1 MIKISKEFQ
10 IGALVVAT
18 VAVLFFGV
26 NYLKGV
32 NVFNPSNYYYA
43 KFDRVNGLLESSS
56 VTVQGVKLGV
66 VKSIN
71 YNFNDVSDGVVV
83 ELMVDD
89 ELRVPVGSMAVL
101 TSGLLGGADVS
112 LSMRQSY
119 PGQFYK
125 PGDTIPAV
133 LDEGPMTAVTQEVM
147 PRIQSIIPQ
156 LDSLIYSLRMITGD
170 NSIPKTLANLSRM
183 TANLEQTSLTLNRMM
198 TSDVPVILSNVNTI
212 TTDFT
217 KVSTN
222 LSRIDFATTMGKVD
236 ATLANLKTITD
247 KVNSGDGTVGLLLN
261 DRSLY
266 DNLAN
271 TAGNANN
278 LLVDLKAN
286 PKRYVHFSMFGKS
299 DKKDKAKE
307 SAQEKQ

>member
-266 DNLAN
+266 DNLTN

>member
-1 MIKISKEFQ
+1 MMKFSKEFQ

-18 VAVLFFGV
+18 VAILFFGV

-71 YNFNDVSDGVVV
+71 YNFDSVNDGVVV
-83 ELMVDD
+83 EMMVDD
-89 ELRVPVGSMAVL
+89 ELKVPVGSMAVL
-101 TSGLLGGADVS
+101 TAGLLGGADVS
-112 LSMRQSY
+112 LTMRQSV
-119 PGQFYK
+119 PGQYYK
-125 PGDTIPAV
+125 PGDTIPAI

-147 PRIQSIIPQ
+147 PRIQAIIPQ
-156 LDSLIYSLRMITGD
+156 LDSLIYSLRMITED
-170 NSIPKTLANLSRM
+170 NSIQKTLGNLNRM
-183 TANLEQTSLTLNRMM
+183 TANLEQTSVSLNNMM
-198 TSDVPVILSNVNTI
+198 SKDVPLILGNVSTI
-212 TTDFT
+212 TTDFS

-222 LSRIDFATTMGKVD
+222 LSHVDFAATMTKVD
-236 ATLANLKTITD
+236 ATLANLKLITD

-261 DRSLY
+261 DRTLY
-266 DNLAN
+266 DNLSN
-271 TAGNANN
+271 TAGSANN
-278 LLVDLKAN
+278 LLIDLKAN

-299 DKKDKAKE
+299 DKKEKKAE
-307 SAQEKQ
+307 

>member
-10 IGALVVAT
+10 IGALVIAT

-71 YNFNDVSDGVVV
+71 YNFNNVNDGVVV
-83 ELMVDD
+83 VLSVDD
-89 ELRVPVGSMAVL
+89 ELRIPVGSSAVL

-112 LSMRQSY
+112 ISMKQTA

-125 PGDTIPAV
+125 PGDTIPAIM
-133 LDEGPMTAVTQEVM
+133 DEGPMSAVQEEIM

-156 LDSLIYSLRMITGD
+156 LDSLILSLRMITED
-170 NSIPKTLANLSRM
+170 NSIQKTLGNINRL
-183 TANLEQTSLTLNRMM
+183 TANLEHASVSLNTMM
-198 TSDVPVILSNVNTI
+198 SKDVPLILGNVNTI
-212 TTDFT
+212 TTDFS

-222 LSRIDFATTMGKVD
+222 LSRIDFASTMGKMD
-236 ATLANLKTITD
+236 ATLSNLQTITN
-247 KVNSGDGTVGLLLN
+247 KVNSGEGTVGLLLN
-261 DRSLY
+261 DRTLY

-271 TAGNANN
+271 TAGSANT

-286 PKRYVHFSMFGKS
+286 PRRYVHFSMFGKS
-299 DKKDKAKE
+299 DKETKKD
-307 SAQEKQ
+307 

>member
-18 VAVLFFGV
+18 VAILFFGV

-32 NVFNPSNYYYA
+32 NVFNPTNYYYA
-43 KFDRVNGLLESSS
+43 KFERVNGLLESSS

-71 YNFNDVSDGVVV
+71 YNFDDVTDGVIV
-83 ELMVDD
+83 ELSVDD

-101 TSGLLGGADVS
+101 TCGLLGGADVS
-112 LSMRQSY
+112 LSLKQTY

-125 PGDTIPAV
+125 PGDTIPAI
-133 LDEGPMTAVTQEVM
+133 LDEGPMTAVTEQVM
-147 PRIQSIIPQ
+147 PRIQAIIPQ
-156 LDSLIYSLRMITGD
+156 LDSLIYSLRMITED
-170 NSIPKTLANLSRM
+170 NSIQKTLGNINRM
-183 TANLEQTSLTLNRMM
+183 TANLERTSVSLNNMM
-198 TSDVPVILSNVNTI
+198 SKDVPVILGNVNTI
-212 TTDFT
+212 TSDFS
-217 KVSTN
+217 KVSSN
-222 LSRIDFATTMGKVD
+222 LSRIDFVATMNKVD

-266 DNLAN
+266 DNLN
-271 TAGNANN
+271 STAGSANN
-278 LLVDLKAN
+278 LLVDLNAN
-286 PKRYVHFSMFGKS
+286 PRRYVHFSMFGKS
-299 DKKDKAKE
+299 DKKEKDKEKDKE
-307 SAQEKQ
+307 

>member
-71 YNFNDVSDGVVV
+71 YNFNAVSDGVVV

-89 ELRVPVGSMAVL
+89 DLKVPVGSMAVL
-101 TSGLLGGADVS
+101 TCGLLGGADVS
-112 LSMRQSY
+112 ISMKQTY
-119 PGQFYK
+119 PGQFYN
-125 PGDTIPAV
+125 PGDTIPAI
-133 LDEGPMTAVTQEVM
+133 LDEGPMSAVTERVM
-147 PRIQSIIPQ
+147 PRIQAIIPQ
-156 LDSLIYSLRMITGD
+156 LDSLIYSLRMITED
-170 NSIPKTLANLSRM
+170 NSIQKTLGNIDRL
-183 TANLEQTSLTLNRMM
+183 TANLEHASVSLNNMM
-198 TSDVPVILSNVNTI
+198 SKDVPVILGNVNTI
-212 TTDFT
+212 TTDFS

-222 LSRIDFATTMGKVD
+222 LSRIDFSSTMNKMD
-236 ATLANLKTITD
+236 ATLSNLKLITD

-266 DNLAN
+266 DNLN
-271 TAGNANN
+271 STAGSANN

-286 PKRYVHFSMFGKS
+286 PRRYVHFSMFGKS
-299 DKKDKAKE
+299 DKKEKEKDKE
-307 SAQEKQ
+307 

>member
-71 YNFNDVSDGVVV
+71 YNFNAVSDGVVV

-89 ELRVPVGSMAVL
+89 DLKVPVGSMAVL
-101 TSGLLGGADVS
+101 TCGLLGGADVS
-112 LSMRQSY
+112 ISMKQTY
-119 PGQFYK
+119 PGQFYN
-125 PGDTIPAV
+125 PGDTIPAI
-133 LDEGPMTAVTQEVM
+133 LDEGPMSAVTEQVM
-147 PRIQSIIPQ
+147 PRIQAIIPQ
-156 LDSLIYSLRMITGD
+156 LDSLIYSLRMITED
-170 NSIPKTLANLSRM
+170 NSIQKTLGNINRL
-183 TANLEQTSLTLNRMM
+183 TANLEHASVSLNNMM
-198 TSDVPVILSNVNTI
+198 SKDVPVILGNVNTI
-212 TTDFT
+212 TTDFS

-222 LSRIDFATTMGKVD
+222 LSRIDFSSTMNKMD
-236 ATLANLKTITD
+236 ATLSNLKLITD
-247 KVNSGDGTVGLLLN
+247 KVNSSDGTVGLLLN

-266 DNLAN
+266 DNLN
-271 TAGNANN
+271 STAGSANN

-286 PKRYVHFSMFGKS
+286 PRRYVHFSMFGKS
-299 DKKDKAKE
+299 DKKEKEKDKE
-307 SAQEKQ
+307 

>member
-10 IGALVVAT
+10 IGALVIAT

-71 YNFNDVSDGVVV
+71 YNFNNVNDGVVV
-83 ELMVDD
+83 VLSVDD
-89 ELRVPVGSMAVL
+89 ELRIPVGSSAVL

-112 LSMRQSY
+112 ISMKQTA

-125 PGDTIPAV
+125 PGDTIPAIM
-133 LDEGPMTAVTQEVM
+133 DEGPMSAVQAEIM

-156 LDSLIYSLRMITGD
+156 LDSLILSLRMITED
-170 NSIPKTLANLSRM
+170 NSIQKTLGNINRL
-183 TANLEQTSLTLNRMM
+183 TANLEHASVSLNTMM
-198 TSDVPVILSNVNTI
+198 SKDVPLILGNVNTI
-212 TTDFT
+212 TTDFS

-222 LSRIDFATTMGKVD
+222 LSRIDFASTMGKMD
-236 ATLANLKTITD
+236 ATLSNLQTITN
-247 KVNSGDGTVGLLLN
+247 KVNSGEGTVGLLLN
-261 DRSLY
+261 DRTLY

-271 TAGNANN
+271 TAGSANT

-286 PKRYVHFSMFGKS
+286 PRRYVHFSMFGKS
-299 DKKDKAKE
+299 DKETKKD
-307 SAQEKQ
+307 